1 MNLLVSGPPAIEL
14 KNMSE
19 FYEIGKHYQL
29 DCLAIGYPKA
39 DVWWRW
45 YSCHTPDNC
54 SPTDNSEWID
64 VETDL
69 NSSLLLL
76 SNNEQVIRPN
86 ISFLYLNK
94 VSLEVVAN
102 QSGAYRCYAINE
114 NNVTIYS
121 QTSFIVT
128 GIQNF
133 FITDIT

>member
-1 MNLLVSGPPAIEL
+1 MNLLVSGPPAIKL
-14 KNMSE
+14 LNISD
-19 FYEIGKHYQL
+19 FYEIGKRYQL

-45 YSCHTPDNC
+45 FPCHAPDNC
-54 SPTDNSEWID
+54 SLTDNSEWID

-76 SNNEQVIRPN
+76 SNNEQIIRPN
-86 ISFLYLNK
+86 ISLLYLNK

-114 NNVTIYS
+114 NNITIYS
-121 QTSFIVT
+121 QTSFVVT
-128 GIQNF
+128 GIQNC